1 MHSKHFVAA
10 AACCSFLL
18 CVNVPMPSCGQALVT
33 VAVVYNWIVII
44 LRVAFEDMRENVSFK
59 QSATGLYTGVFRQY

>member
-1 MHSKHFVAA
+1 
-10 AACCSFLL
+10 
-18 CVNVPMPSCGQALVT
+18 MPSCGQALVT

-59 QSATGLYTGVFRQY
+59 QSATGLLSLDYTGVFRQY

>member
-1 MHSKHFVAA
+1 MFT
-10 AACCSFLL
+10 CSFLL

-59 QSATGLYTGVFRQY
+59 QSATGLLSLDYTGVFRQY